1 MSEYAQISSIFLPF
15 AANASPFR
23 SPFKAESPRRFG
35 ITKTGIVAPFMPMS
49 KFHLPSF
56 TSTANQ
62 SDFSGNSAGSKHQ
75 TPTRNTSAFSSQEQ
89 KRKPNE
95 GTKKEHVRQDD
106 DFDSDSEQQD
116 DFKYIRVGDF
126 VQNLKFVNRE
136 NLVRLLDRHPKGSF
150 TNLETVLRQNT
161 SRFAQKPLQ
170 CQYCSMTFLT
180 AQSKGGHVSKQHP
193 NKSESFRKRKI
204 SRSLKMC
211 EASRAR
217 YLKSIAE

>member
-15 AANASPFR
+15 AANVSPFR
-23 SPFKAESPRRFG
+23 SPFKMESPRRFG
-35 ITKTGIVAPFMPMS
+35 MTKTGIVAPFMPMS

-56 TSTANQ
+56 ASTANQ
-62 SDFSGNSAGSKHQ
+62 SDFPGNSAGPKDQ
-75 TPTRNTSAFSSQEQ
+75 TPIKIPHALPSLEQ
-89 KRKPNE
+89 KRKSSE
-95 GTKKEHVRQDD
+95 KDRKEQVRQDD
-106 DFDSDSEQQD
+106 DFDSDSEQHD
-116 DFKYIRVGDF
+116 DFRYIRVGDSIH
-126 VQNLKFVNRE
+126 NLRFLNRE
-136 NLVRLLDRHPKGSF
+136 SLSRMLEHHPKGSF
-150 TNLETVLRQNT
+150 TNLETVLRVNT